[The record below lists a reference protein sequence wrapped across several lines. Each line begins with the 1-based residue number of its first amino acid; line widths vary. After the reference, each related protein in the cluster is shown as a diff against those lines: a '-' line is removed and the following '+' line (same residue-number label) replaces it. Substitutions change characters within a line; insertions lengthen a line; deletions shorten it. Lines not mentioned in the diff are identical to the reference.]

1 MSGNVTGNVT
11 GNIASSGTSTFAT
24 VDINGGAVDGTPVGA
39 NSPATGAFTTLSTT
53 GTATLPTVDIAG
65 GEIDGTNIGA
75 STPGAGTFNAL
86 STTGDSITIQTT
98 QTPASASA
106 SGTTGEIAWDT
117 NYLYV
122 CVATNTWKRVL
133 LSTWS

>member
-1 MSGNVTGNVT
+1 MHEGEVLGSTGAWEMRN
-11 GNIASSGTSTFAT
+11 GSPSSYTD
-24 VDINGGAVDGTPVGA
+24 V
-39 NSPATGAFTTLSTT
+39 PATGAFTTLSTT

-98 QTPASASA
+98 QTPASAGA